1 MIPKSGSRFSEKI
14 MPSQFVRVCW
24 GGVMTDPFAPRGKAP
39 NDLEMLI
46 QVEQWMT
53 AIREIS
59 RDERAEMDSASD
71 RLEHLLA
78 PANE

>member
-1 MIPKSGSRFSEKI
+1 
-14 MPSQFVRVCW
+14 
-24 GGVMTDPFAPRGKAP
+24 MTDPFAPRAKAP

-59 RDERAEMDSASD
+59 RDEHAEMDSVSD
-71 RLEHLLA
+71 RLERLLA